1 MGKSNYE
8 RACDELKARIK
19 NSTQPGRKSSC
30 AYSSSDRIGLTT
42 ALLNS
47 PEHEVKIYSMKT
59 SGIDGS
65 PQYTTKT
72 PSKRHRE
79 ALKSLVVQLGLDK
92 NDAEKLNDMT
102 LSKEYAASC
111 IDVVDTATKDYMTG
125 GRKMQ
130 YPITSLDEVR
140 METYIEEAPERINPN
155 RFAKSDDERTKMTK
169 TKKRMVIK
177 ARNSAV
183 PSWLKEDC

>member
-8 RACDELKARIK
+8 RACEELQARIR
-19 NSTQPGRKSSC
+19 NSAQPGRKSSC
-30 AYSSSDRIGLTT
+30 AYSSSDRISLAN

-47 PEHEVKIYSMKT
+47 PDHEVKVYSMKT
-59 SGIDGS
+59 SGVDGS
-65 PQYTTKT
+65 PQHTTKN
-72 PSKRHRE
+72 PSKRYRE
-79 ALKSLVVQLGLDK
+79 ALKGMVIQLGIDK

-102 LSKEYAASC
+102 LSKEHAASML
-111 IDVVDTATKDYMTG
+111 DVVDTVTKDYMKC

-130 YPITSLDEVR
+130 YPITGLDEVR
-140 METYIEEAPERINPN
+140 METYIEEAPERVNPN
-155 RFAKSDDERTKMTK
+155 RFAKSDDERVKMTK